1 MNPITTR
8 FPMNEQSTNLDVPWL
23 KIMHAGFN
31 VGFSWAITSVVFGIA
46 AFLMSNGVEASIQVI
61 LWSPTAMVAM
71 GLLFAFLGTFYICTC
86 CFKWA
91 RWLVCF
97 FWFLL
102 AFVHLFPFV
111 LFPHF
116 CLVMYLFSYYISD
129 AVGFS
134 PIDIFWI
141 TIFWLATMWWS
152 WKLGKAKWIRSV
164 WAKSLSYVNDTET
177 ARKKLI
183 KAIPELSKKQP
194 IIPKFFS
201 KKRKKG

>member
-1 MNPITTR
+1 MNDHPTD
-8 FPMNEQSTNLDVPWL
+8 LDIPWF

-31 VGFSWAITSVVFGIA
+31 VGLRWTIASVVLGIL
-46 AFLMSNGVEASIQVI
+46 AFLMSNGIEDSIQVI
-61 LWSPTAMVAM
+61 LWSPIAMVAM

-91 RWLVCF
+91 RWLVCLF
-97 FWFLL
+97 LFLL

-116 CLVMYLFSYYISD
+116 CLVTYLFSHYVSD
-129 AVGFS
+129 AVSFS

-152 WKLGKAKWIRSV
+152 WKLAQAKWIRSL
-164 WAKSLSYVNDTET
+164 WAKCLSYVNDTEG
-177 ARKKLI
+177 ARKQLI
-183 KAIPELSKKQP
+183 KAIPELSKKQSILP
-194 IIPKFFS
+194 NFLTKNKS
-201 KKRKKG
+201 